1 MNARPPALQTTQL
14 SGPAGTLEAL
24 IEAPLVAPR
33 YFAVV
38 CHPHPLHGG
47 TFQNKVVFM
56 LARTLL
62 QNGVAAIRFN
72 FRGVGASAGQ
82 FDEGQGEVAD
92 ALAVIDY
99 GRTRWPNA
107 GLVLAG
113 FSFGGMV
120 AAQAT
125 ATARPNWL
133 ITVAPAVRLLVR
145 PLPQPACPWLLI
157 QGEADDVVDPREVSA
172 WAASFAPP
180 PTLKLLPGIGHFF
193 HGRLQDLQQAVNA
206 ELPAALNPGA
216 GSP

>member
-1 MNARPPALQTTQL
+1 MSPRPPAAEQAQL
-14 SGPAGTLEAL
+14 TGPAGTLEAL
-24 IEAPLVAPR
+24 IEVPPAAPR

-47 TFQNKVVFM
+47 TLQNKVVYM

-62 QNGVAAIRFN
+62 QQGVAAIRFN
-72 FRGVGASAGQ
+72 FRGVGASTGR

-92 ALAVIDY
+92 ALAVIAY
-99 GRTRWPNA
+99 GRARWPDA

-125 ATARPNWL
+125 ATARPQWL
-133 ITVAPAVRLLVR
+133 VTVAPAVRLLTR

-157 QGEADDVVDPREVSA
+157 QGDADEVVDPREVSA

-180 PTLKLLPGIGHFF
+180 PTVRLLPGVGHFL
-193 HGRLQDLQQAVNA
+193 HGRLHDLQQAVA
-206 ELPAALNPGA
+206 SELPEALK
-216 GSP
+216 

>member
-1 MNARPPALQTTQL
+1 MSSRPPAAEAAQL
-14 SGPAGTLEAL
+14 TGPAGTLEAL
-24 IEAPLVAPR
+24 IEVPPAAPR

-47 TFQNKVVFM
+47 TLQNKVVYM

-62 QNGVAAIRFN
+62 QQGVAAIRFN
-72 FRGVGASAGQ
+72 FRGVGASTGR

-92 ALAVIDY
+92 ALAVVAY
-99 GRTRWPNA
+99 GRARWPDA

-125 ATARPNWL
+125 GAARPQWL
-133 ITVAPAVRLLVR
+133 VTVAPAIRLLTR

-157 QGEADDVVDPREVSA
+157 QGDADEVVDPRQVSA
-172 WAASFAPP
+172 WAASFTPP
-180 PTLKLLPGIGHFF
+180 PTLRLLPGVGHFF
-193 HGRLQDLQQAVNA
+193 HGRLQDLQQAVA
-206 ELPAALNPGA
+206 SELPAALK
-216 GSP
+216 

>member
-1 MNARPPALQTTQL
+1 MSPRPPVAEEAQL
-14 SGPAGTLEAL
+14 SGPAGTLQAL
-24 IEAPLVAPR
+24 IETTPAAPR

-47 TFQNKVVFM
+47 TLQNKVVYM

-62 QNGVAAIRFN
+62 QQGVAAIRFN
-72 FRGVGASAGQ
+72 FRGVGASTGQ

-92 ALAVIDY
+92 ALAVVAY
-99 GRTRWPNA
+99 GRARWPDA

-125 ATARPNWL
+125 ATAGPQWL
-133 ITVAPAVRLLVR
+133 VTVAPAVRLLTR

-157 QGEADDVVDPREVSA
+157 QGDADEVVDPREVSA
-172 WAASFAPP
+172 WAASFARP
-180 PTLKLLPGIGHFF
+180 PTVRLLPGVGHFF
-193 HGRLQDLQQAVNA
+193 HGRLQDLQRAVA
-206 ELPAALNPGA
+206 AALPAALK
-216 GSP
+216 

>member
-1 MNARPPALQTTQL
+1 MNARPPALQTTHL

-24 IEAPLVAPR
+24 IEVPPSVPR

-62 QNGVAAIRFN
+62 QNGVATIRFN
-72 FRGVGASAGQ
+72 FRGVGESAGQ
-82 FDEGQGEVAD
+82 FDAGQGEVAD
-92 ALAVIDY
+92 ALAVIAY

-125 ATARPNWL
+125 ATARPQWL
-133 ITVAPAVRLLVR
+133 ITVAPAVHLLTR
-145 PLPQPACPWLLI
+145 RLPQPSCPWLLI
-157 QGEADDVVDPREVSA
+157 QGEADDVVDPHQVSA
-172 WAASFAPP
+172 WAASFSPP
-180 PTLKLLPGIGHFF
+180 PTLKLLPGVGHFF
-193 HGRLQDLQQAVNA
+193 HGRLQDLQRSVAA
-206 ELPAALNPGA
+206 ELPAALNLGPG
-216 GSP
+216 GP

>member
-1 MNARPPALQTTQL
+1 MSSWPPVAEQAQL
-14 SGPAGTLEAL
+14 TGPAGTLQAL
-24 IEAPLVAPR
+24 IEVTPAAPR

-47 TFQNKVVFM
+47 TLQNKVVYM

-62 QNGVAAIRFN
+62 QQGVAAIRFN
-72 FRGVGASAGQ
+72 FRGVGASTGQ

-92 ALAVIDY
+92 ALAVIAY
-99 GRTRWPNA
+99 GRARWPDA

-125 ATARPNWL
+125 ASARPRWL
-133 ITVAPAVRLLVR
+133 VTVAPAVRLLTR
-145 PLPQPACPWLLI
+145 PLPQPECPWLLI
-157 QGEADDVVDPREVSA
+157 QGDADDVVDPREVSA

-180 PTLKLLPGIGHFF
+180 PTLRLLPGVGHFF
-193 HGRLQDLQQAVNA
+193 HGRLQDLQQAVA
-206 ELPAALNPGA
+206 SELPAALNLGTGGP
-216 GSP
+216 

>member
-1 MNARPPALQTTQL
+1 MNARPPAPEAAQL
-14 SGPAGTLEAL
+14 TGPAGTLEAL
-24 IEAPLVAPR
+24 IEVPPVAPR

-62 QNGVAAIRFN
+62 QQGVAAIRFN

-82 FDEGQGEVAD
+82 FDEGSGEVAD
-92 ALAVIDY
+92 ALAVVQY
-99 GRTRWPNA
+99 GRARWPNA

-125 ATARPNWL
+125 AIARPQWL
-133 ITVAPAVRLLVR
+133 VTVAPAIRLLTR

-157 QGEADDVVDPREVSA
+157 QGEADDVVDPQQVSA
-172 WAASFAPP
+172 WAASFTPP
-180 PTLKLLPGIGHFF
+180 PTLKLLPGVGHFF
-193 HGRLQDLQQAVNA
+193 HGRLQDLQQTVAA
-206 ELPAALNPGA
+206 ELPAALNLGA
-216 GSP
+216 GGP

>member
-1 MNARPPALQTTQL
+1 MSPRPPAPEAAQL
-14 SGPAGTLEAL
+14 TGPAGTLQAL
-24 IEAPLVAPR
+24 IEAPPAAPR

-47 TFQNKVVFM
+47 TLQNKVVYM

-62 QNGVAAIRFN
+62 QQGVAAIRFN
-72 FRGVGASAGQ
+72 FRGVGASTGR

-92 ALAVIDY
+92 ALAVVAY
-99 GRTRWPNA
+99 GRARWPDA

-125 ATARPNWL
+125 AAARPQWL
-133 ITVAPAVRLLVR
+133 VTVAPAIRLLTR

-157 QGEADDVVDPREVSA
+157 QGDADEVVDPRQVSA
-172 WAASFAPP
+172 WAASFTPP
-180 PTLKLLPGIGHFF
+180 PTLRLLPGVGHFF
-193 HGRLQDLQQAVNA
+193 HGRLQDLQQAVA
-206 ELPAALNPGA
+206 SVLPEALK
-216 GSP
+216 